1 MRTWGRSMLWIAGV
15 RLELDGGSALSAF
28 GGKVVVFNHA
38 SMLEQGTPVY
48 EFNVSSPPTAAELD
62 AGIGAAANL
71 PPGFE
76 AFVDDTGAGVTV
88 WKVGVVAGAW
98 WYEQRTKA
106 V

>member
-1 MRTWGRSMLWIAGV
+1 MRES
-15 RLELDGGSALSAF
+15 D
-28 GGKVVVFNHA
+28 VVVRDIRRDEA
-38 SMLEQGTPVY
+38 ARGMKRILKSLDQLKVLEQGTPVY
-48 EFNVSSPPTAAELD
+48 EINVSNPPTAAELD

>member
-1 MRTWGRSMLWIAGV
+1 MRDNGV
-15 RLELDGGSALSAF
+15 NDVRRDESARGMRRILKNLDQM
-28 GGKVVVFNHA
+28 KV
-38 SMLEQGTPVY
+38 LEQGTPVY